1 MLLSARELTGYTVLA
16 RDGRLGT
23 IEDFHFNSRDWVI
36 QYVIVN
42 SLDWPIGRWLL
53 MPPSAVERTDLEASV
68 LLVNVTKGDVKKSPC
83 VDTSDPVS
91 RRQEIGSAHCHE
103 SPTYWDRFLGG
114 VGPDSTPVGVQ
125 AAKTFESHEVSSA
138 KPTPQSAKEVF
149 GFRIFSRDGEVGLL
163 EDLIVES
170 ETWAVNYLL
179 LLVTTRNWPPGG
191 KALLA
196 PCWITCVA
204 RHTCEIRVDLKN
216 ETIRNSPEF
225 SPEVLKR

>member
-68 LLVNVTKGDVKKSPC
+68 LLVKVTKGDIKKSSR
-83 VDTSDPVS
+83 VDTNDPVS
-91 RRQEIGSAHCHE
+91 RQQEIGSAHCHKRF
-103 SPTYWDRFLGG
+103 TYWDRITGSE
-114 VGPDSTPVGVQ
+114 GPDSTPVGVQ
-125 AAKTFESHEVSSA
+125 AGKTSESDEVSSA
-138 KPTPQSAKEVF
+138 KPKPQSAEEIL
-149 GFRIFSRDGEVGLL
+149 GFRILARDGEVGRL

-179 LLVTTRNWPPGG
+179 VTTRNSPPGG
-191 KALLA
+191 RALLA

-204 RHTCEIRVDLKN
+204 RDTFEIRVDLKRD
-216 ETIRNSPEF
+216 TIRNSPEF